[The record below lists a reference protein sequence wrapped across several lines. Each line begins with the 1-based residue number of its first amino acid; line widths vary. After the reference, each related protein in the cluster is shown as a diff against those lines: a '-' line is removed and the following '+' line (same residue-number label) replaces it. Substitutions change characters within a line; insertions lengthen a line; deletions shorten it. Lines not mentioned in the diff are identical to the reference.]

1 MFTIIASDEFDAELE
16 QILDDI
22 CEHYTHSYAYKI
34 VLELEKN
41 KKFLESYPLMFST
54 YGDNDKYRKFAIDKK
69 FTVFYIVDESE
80 KTVIL
85 AHIFASIRDLP
96 SLLGD

>member
-1 MFTIIASDEFDAELE
+1 MFTIIASNEFDLELE
-16 QILDDI
+16 QVLDNI
-22 CEHYTHSYAYKI
+22 CTYYTLDYAHKI
-34 VLELEKN
+34 VFELEKN
-41 KKFLESYPLMFST
+41 KKFLESYPLMFSA
-54 YGDNDKYRKFAIDKK
+54 YGDNDKYRKFTIDRK